1 MSCFAV
7 SMITALLPW
16 EEGRA
21 QKEAFIE
28 RLLGTEDGRTVRLAA
43 SRVRHLTISAII
55 SILERRG
62 PELRA
67 LGPPF
72 GPFHCLPLSSIIRGP
87 SRGGLIWPCL
97 GLPVTPLISFPVSS
111 TH

>member
-1 MSCFAV
+1 
-7 SMITALLPW
+7 MITALLPS

-28 RLLGTEDGRTVRLAA
+28 RLLGTEDWRTVRPSA
-43 SRVRHLTISAII
+43 SRVRYLTISAII

-87 SRGGLIWPCL
+87 SRGGADLALL
-97 GLPVTPLISFPVSS
+97 GSPSDTSHLLSCVLHALRAS
-111 TH
+111 